1 MTTEDFKRY
10 GFIAAGLANIIGV
23 LGSSRFLSNEAINQ
37 LDPVVMSNFG
47 LVMILIWG
55 AAYIAVAKN
64 HAAVPL
70 LAAVFCI
77 EKLVYSV
84 VWVQW
89 QLNNSLADAYALDF
103 QAGVFYSI
111 YGLND
116 IAFMLFFGWVFL
128 TRKRA

>member
-1 MTTEDFKRY
+1 MTTTDIKRY

-23 LGSSRFLSNEAINQ
+23 LGSSRFLTNEAINQ

-47 LVMILIWG
+47 LIMILVWG
-55 AAYIAVAKN
+55 AAYIAVAKA
-64 HAAVPL
+64 HEAVPL

-77 EKLVYSV
+77 EKAIYSA
-84 VWVQW
+84 VWIQW
-89 QLNNSLADAYALDF
+89 QLNNNLADAYALDF

-128 TRKRA
+128 TRQRS

>member
-1 MTTEDFKRY
+1 MTVDNIKRN

-23 LGSSRFLSNEAINQ
+23 LVSSRFFTNEAINQ

-47 LVMILIWG
+47 LTMILVWG

-77 EKLVYSV
+77 EKAIYSA
-84 VWVQW
+84 VWIQW
-89 QLNNSLADAYALDF
+89 QLNNSLADAYALDL

-116 IAFMLFFGWVFL
+116 IAFMCFFAWVFL
-128 TRKRA
+128 TRQRN